1 MLNGSFFLESNSPDI
16 LSNLDDSIHCGNFS
30 VTSYLHLIWMDSVT
44 HMHGLEVYGKG
55 GLPLAQDLSL
65 ENSPNFSMF
74 SSGFTS
80 MSSGLILVVYCAW

>member
-1 MLNGSFFLESNSPDI
+1 
-16 LSNLDDSIHCGNFS
+16 
-30 VTSYLHLIWMDSVT
+30 MDSVT

-65 ENSPNFSMF
+65 ENSPNSSMF

-80 MSSGLILVVYCAW
+80 MSSGLILVVYCA

>member
-1 MLNGSFFLESNSPDI
+1 
-16 LSNLDDSIHCGNFS
+16 
-30 VTSYLHLIWMDSVT
+30 MDSVT
-44 HMHGLEVYGKG
+44 HMHRLKVYGKG

-80 MSSGLILVVYCAW
+80 MSSGLILVVYCV